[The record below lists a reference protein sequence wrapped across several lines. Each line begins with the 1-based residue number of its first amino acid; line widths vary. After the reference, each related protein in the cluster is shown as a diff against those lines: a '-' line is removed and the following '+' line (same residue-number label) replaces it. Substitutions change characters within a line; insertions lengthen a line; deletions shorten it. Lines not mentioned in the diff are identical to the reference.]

1 MNSEPTKTVE
11 PGIALGKIAREFLR
25 LGFIAFGGP
34 AAHIALMEE
43 QFVRRRA
50 WVTRER
56 FLDLV
61 GAVSL
66 LPGPSSTEL
75 AIYLGQIRG
84 GMPGLIVAG
93 AAFII
98 PAAILVVGLAWAY
111 VRFGEAP
118 QLAGLLFGVKPVV
131 VALIAQA
138 IWTLGKTALKS
149 WELTALAVVAL
160 ALAIMNAPALA
171 VLIGTGMA
179 WMVAN
184 RAVSARTTDSTTLAA
199 FLPATSLNLNCRL
212 RGHRA
217 GVFLFSES
225 RSRALRKR
233 ICATGVVARGFS
245 CAAALVDGSAVARCH
260 CNQPSHARPF
270 FHGRDFHRVRASR
283 LERCAA
289 RNGRNVLAGTS
300 LCCCHSQFS
309 PAFAPVESCQRVSR
323 WSECRS
329 RGADGAGG
337 LAIRSCN
344 ARERACGR
352 AGSRE
357 PGAYSLV
364 PRQFNVGD
372 RRRRGRR
379 RSLPSCALELILGSM
394 CVPQMGKQ
402 TIICDYHW
410 SCGKSFMERAR
421 FFPRRP
427 VREFLCAR
435 ARLRPAAALCQR
447 PGGACRFQARR

>member
-1 MNSEPTKTVE
+1 MNSEPNKTVE

-84 GMPGLIVAG
+84 GAPGLIVAG
-93 AAFII
+93 AAFIL
-98 PAAILVVGLAWAY
+98 PAAILVMGLAWAY

-138 IWTLGKTALKS
+138 VWTLGKTALKT

-171 VLIGTGMA
+171 VLIGTGVA

-184 RAVSARTTDSTTLAA
+184 RAVSARATGSATIAA
-199 FLPATSLNLNCRL
+199 FLPAGSLNPAAVFMGLTPVFFYFLKVGAVLFGSGYVLLALLRADLVVRLHWLTEGQLLDAIAISQATPGPFFTVATFIGYVLGGWRGALLATAGMFLPAFLFVAATANFIPRL
-212 RGHRA
+212 RQSRAASAFLDGVNAAAVALMALVGWQFARATLVSLPAVGLALASVLLVFWWRVNSAWVIAGGAVA
-217 GVFLFSES
+217 GVVF
-225 RSRALRKR
+225 
-233 ICATGVVARGFS
+233 
-245 CAAALVDGSAVARCH
+245 
-260 CNQPSHARPF
+260 
-270 FHGRDFHRVRASR
+270 R
-283 LERCAA
+283 L
-289 RNGRNVLAGTS
+289 L
-300 LCCCHSQFS
+300 
-309 PAFAPVESCQRVSR
+309 
-323 WSECRS
+323 
-329 RGADGAGG
+329 
-337 LAIRSCN
+337 
-344 ARERACGR
+344 
-352 AGSRE
+352 
-357 PGAYSLV
+357 
-364 PRQFNVGD
+364 
-372 RRRRGRR
+372 
-379 RSLPSCALELILGSM
+379 
-394 CVPQMGKQ
+394 
-402 TIICDYHW
+402 HW
-410 SCGKSFMERAR
+410 S
-421 FFPRRP
+421 
-427 VREFLCAR
+427 
-435 ARLRPAAALCQR
+435 
-447 PGGACRFQARR
+447 